1 MNREIEGWLP
11 GVGDWEINGEMVIR
25 LKFAIAVLLHSEG
38 LVCGKL
44 TAVRT
49 PIHFLFA
56 EEVHTH
62 NDSVM

>member
-11 GVGDWEINGEMVIR
+11 GVGDWEVNGEMVSR
-25 LKFAIAVLLHSEG
+25 FKFAVTVLLHSKG
-38 LVCGKL
+38 LACGKL
-44 TAVRT
+44 PAVRT